1 MTKKL
6 HTEEWTGLLE
16 QSGRLKLYMEDFTD
30 EVVAFNDVQEKYIF
44 SQSTRRNIQSS
55 QRNAVVQSLLLAR
68 HIPYN
73 Q

>member
-1 MTKKL
+1 MVFTN
-6 HTEEWTGLLE
+6 LE

-30 EVVAFNDVQEKYIF
+30 EVVALNDVQEKYVF

-55 QRNAVVQSLLLAR
+55 QRNAVVQSRLLAR

-73 Q
+73 